1 MKNLIWNV
9 LAVGLGGMMNREYIW
24 HLEDIKKVPKNGLK
38 VFSCFS
44 CGGGSTMGYKLAGFD
59 VVGNNEIDEKMNMVY
74 IKNHHPKYNFNC
86 DIRDLVNMSL
96 PDELYNLDIL
106 DGSPPCSVFSMAGKR
121 EKAWGTEKT
130 FREGQKKQRLDD
142 LFLHFIAFA
151 ERIKPKVIIAENVR
165 GLIFKRAKGYVNEIL
180 KTFDKAGYE
189 VQIFLLNSAK
199 MGVPQTRE
207 RTFFIARRKEL
218 SLPKVYFNFNERP
231 IKYKEFKDK
240 NFKPL
245 KKSTQTYKY
254 WCLRAPKD
262 SSLKEAIIREIG
274 KDKRF
279 NEKYVKDER
288 VCGTMVTKGDFLRF
302 DVPGTISDKDIITI
316 QTFPQDYNFCG
327 QPVQYVCGMSVP
339 PIMMKKIAEQIYLQ
353 MFKNQEVKKCRK

>member
-1 MKNLIWNV
+1 
-9 LAVGLGGMMNREYIW
+9 MMSREYIW
-24 HLEDIKKVPKNGLK
+24 NLEDINKVQKNGLE

-44 CGGGSTMGYKLAGFD
+44 CGGGSSLGYKLAGFD
-59 VVGNNEIDEKMNMVY
+59 VIGNNEIDEKINNMYV
-74 IKNHHPKYNFNC
+74 KNHRPKYNFSC
-86 DIRDLVNMSL
+86 DIRDLNNMNL

-121 EKAWGTEKT
+121 EKTWGIEKM

-151 ERIKPKVIIAENVR
+151 EKVKPKVIVAENVK
-165 GLIFKRAKGYVNEIL
+165 GLLFKKARGYVNEIL
-180 KTFDKAGYE
+180 KAFDKAGYD

-207 RTFFIARRKEL
+207 RTFFIARRKDLKL
-218 SLPKVYFNFNERP
+218 SEVHFDFKEAP

-245 KKSTQTYKY
+245 DKSTQTYKY
-254 WCLRAPKD
+254 WCLRKSKD
-262 SSLKEAIIREIG
+262 SSLKDAIFRETG
-274 KDKRF
+274 KCKRF
-279 NEKYVKDER
+279 NEKYVKDDK
-288 VCGTMVTKGDFLRF
+288 VCGSIISKGDFLRF

-316 QTFPQDYNFCG
+316 QTFPQDYDFCG

-353 MFKNQEVKKCRK
+353 IFEGSL